1 MDIKW
6 LNKCKK
12 AHSNILKCL
21 EEAYKKKDINLML
34 ANVMRL
40 NEITTHYHNNISL
53 HLNQNLNLKTENR
66 ELEEMNRKLQ
76 DDAFISISD
85 SKSRYQEAKQML
97 DEFYKENGA

>member
-12 AHSNILKCL
+12 AHANILKCL

-34 ANVMRL
+34 TNVIRL
-40 NEITTHYHNNISL
+40 NEITTHYQNSISL
-53 HLNQNLNLKTENR
+53 HLNQNFTLEIENS

-76 DDAFISISD
+76 DEAFLSICD
-85 SKSRYQEAKQML
+85 SKGRYQEAKKQL
-97 DEFYKENGA
+97 EEFYNNLNE